1 MDLLSSVNGLGEF
14 SLIERHKKELNDSI
28 RYASYIQKALL
39 PSQNEIDRY
48 FPQNF
53 ILYLPKD
60 VVSGDFYWFYRLKNK
75 ILFAVA
81 DCTGHGVPGAFMS
94 VLGISILN
102 QIVLSHKNIS
112 AGGILDLLREHVMKS
127 LHQTGTSG
135 EQKDGMDI
143 ALCILDLSTSQLQ
156 FAGAY
161 NPLYLIRKGKL
172 INFPG
177 DRMPIGI
184 DPIEEKPF
192 KNHDIILKND
202 DMLYLF
208 SDGFADQFGGEK
220 GKKFKYKPFRELL
233 ISASKL
239 AIQDQKNVIHQAFHE
254 WKWSHGQVDDIL
266 IMGIHYTVQ

>member
-1 MDLLSSVNGLGEF
+1 MDSLSSINEVGEF
-14 SLIERHKKELNDSI
+14 SLIEKHKKELNDSI
-28 RYASYIQKALL
+28 HYASYIQKALL
-39 PSQNEIDRY
+39 PSQKEIDRY

-75 ILFAVA
+75 IVFAVA

-112 AGGILDLLREHVMKS
+112 AGGVLDLLREHVMKS
-127 LHQTGTSG
+127 LHQTGSSG

-143 ALCILDLSTSQLQ
+143 ALGILDLSTNQLQ

-161 NPLYLIRKGKL
+161 NPLYLVRKGHL

-184 DPIEEKPF
+184 DPLEEKPF
-192 KNHDIILKND
+192 KNHDIPLKSN
-202 DMLYLF
+202 DMLYMF
-208 SDGFADQFGGEK
+208 SDGFADQFGGKK

-233 ISASKL
+233 VAASELPLK
-239 AIQDQKNVIHQAFHE
+239 DQKEMINQSFHE

-266 IMGIHYTVQ
+266 IIGIRYIAQ